1 MSPRAHHR
9 RRAREAA
16 RPCLTASDQQR
27 LDKCRRLPD
36 DYPQIERVLKNRGER
51 LKDRQLDALRSKVI
65 KVDWDEAQQILA
77 CIRKS
82 KEFQRFKKELLSHPG
97 TESRLPLEIL
107 TLAVILA
114 PDKKGQVQRTTVCR
128 IINGLDTRIWHSA
141 RMCDNKTRE
150 PISYDTVFRQLQRL
164 EPEAKLTDV
173 PQPPATNEEPSH
185 D

>member
-1 MSPRAHHR
+1 MSRRAHHR
-9 RRAREAA
+9 RHAREAS
-16 RPCLTASDQQR
+16 RTCLTASDQQR

-36 DYPQIERVLKNRGER
+36 DYPKIERVLKNRGE
-51 LKDRQLDALRSKVI
+51 QLSAEKRTALRKDVI
-65 KVDWDEAQQILA
+65 KVDWEDAEPILR

-82 KEFQRFKKELLSHPG
+82 KEFQRFEKDLRSHPG
-97 TESRLPLEIL
+97 PESRLPLEIL

-128 IINGLDTRIWHSA
+128 IINGLDTRIWHNA

-173 PQPPATNEEPSH
+173 PQTPATNEEPSH